1 MSFRGDLLI
10 NFYMSQEK
18 NIKTRIWPS
27 HVHGSVQM
35 SCILYLCILGYLYIY
50 NHKTLNGSTHI
61 CNQNLIMLRYRFG
74 FPGIF
79 FLFNVWWGAK
89 SNWQNGK
96 YKIFCNRN
104 QVHQFQVL
112 ELLLDQDTGQTCG
125 KLRWEVSLIRG
136 GIIWR
141 LSFYQTH
148 YLTSQVPL
156 IRHVIRSPSFFSHH
170 ASYLTLNPCS
180 MSSMTRQ
187 PFHFSQFQPRFLLFQ
202 EDVLSACQP
211 FKSCV
216 ILAQFLK
223 SLNVNRKM

>member
-1 MSFRGDLLI
+1 M
-10 NFYMSQEK
+10 
-18 NIKTRIWPS
+18 
-27 HVHGSVQM
+27 H
-35 SCILYLCILGYLYIY
+35 IY
-50 NHKTLNGSTHI
+50 HQH
-61 CNQNLIMLRYRFG
+61 LIMLRYRFG

-112 ELLLDQDTGQTCG
+112 ELLPDQDTGQTCG
-125 KLRWEVSLIRG
+125 KLRWEVSLIRS

-141 LSFYQTH
+141 LSF
-148 YLTSQVPL
+148 S
-156 IRHVIRSPSFFSHH
+156 IRPIIWHPKFLWSDMLFDPRVFSHH

-202 EDVLSACQP
+202 EDVLSVCQS

>member
-61 CNQNLIMLRYRFG
+61 CNQDLIMLRYRFG

-156 IRHVIRSPSFFSHH
+156 IRHVIRSPSFF
-170 ASYLTLNPCS
+170 LITPVIWLWTLVPCHPWPDNLFISPSFNPD
-180 MSSMTRQ
+180 SSC
-187 PFHFSQFQPRFLLFQ
+187 F
-202 EDVLSACQP
+202 
-211 FKSCV
+211 
-216 ILAQFLK
+216 
-223 SLNVNRKM
+223 RKMCCQLANHSSHAWY